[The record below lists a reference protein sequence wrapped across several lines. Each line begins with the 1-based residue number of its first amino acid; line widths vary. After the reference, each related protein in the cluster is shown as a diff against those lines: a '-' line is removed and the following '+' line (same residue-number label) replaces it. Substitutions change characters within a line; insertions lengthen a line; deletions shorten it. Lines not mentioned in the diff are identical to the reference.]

1 MRILLIED
9 EMLVAMLLED
19 MLVDIGH
26 EVVGP
31 LADIGKAVEVARSE
45 PVDIAILDVNVNGQA
60 VYPVAEVLAA
70 RGVPFA
76 FATGYGAAGLSEPW
90 RDRPT
95 LQKPFHRDDLYTMVR
110 TLGEAASG

>member
-26 EVVGP
+26 EVIGP
-31 LADIGKAVEVARSE
+31 LADIDKAVEAARNE
-45 PVDIAILDVNVNGQA
+45 TPDIAILDVNVNGQP
-60 VYPVAEVLAA
+60 VYPVAEVLAG
-70 RGVPFA
+70 RGIPFA
-76 FATGYGAAGLSEPW
+76 FATGYGAAGLAEPW

-95 LQKPFHRDDLYTMVR
+95 LQKPFHRDDLYGMVR
-110 TLGEAASG
+110 TLEACRT